1 MSNINQTTKSVT
13 KPLWFWSV
21 PLNRNQ
27 FGQLCATYEGQPTHL
42 QYVAYSDNL
51 SFVDYQA
58 LYTEFEFE
66 TGDYDEFEA
75 IYNQWHRI
83 EYEQTKLTEIIK
95 SDFWESLEC
104 LPPQRW
110 CTIGGV
116 EFFYCM
122 EAYSGDV
129 HSFYFSCNDRYATAK
144 LNKNISDK
152 DLLKLW
158 CDFSNYTPI

>member
-1 MSNINQTTKSVT
+1 MNINQSTKSVT

-21 PLNRNQ
+21 PFDRDR
-27 FGQLCATYEGQPTHL
+27 FGQLCAAYKGQPRHL
-42 QYVAYSDNL
+42 QTVAYSDNL
-51 SFVDYQA
+51 TFVDYQS
-58 LYTEFEFE
+58 LHTEFEFE
-66 TGDYDEFEA
+66 TGDHSEFEA
-75 IYNQWHRI
+75 IYNQWHKVQ
-83 EYEQTKLTEIIK
+83 YEETTLTEITK
-95 SDFWESLEC
+95 TEYWESLEC

-110 CTIGGV
+110 RTVRGV

-144 LNKNISDK
+144 LNRNISDD

-158 CDFSNYTPI
+158 NVFTD